1 MILESKPWLV
11 SIEPGTCFWHTKSA
25 WKSMKAFGGREMYPI
40 DQLLPG
46 GAHRLAAG
54 QATLMGKELC

>member
-11 SIEPGTCFWHTKSA
+11 SIEPGTCFWCTKSA
-25 WKSMKAFGGREMYPI
+25 RKSMKAFGGQGMYPI
-40 DQLLPG
+40 DQLLPR

-54 QATLMGKELC
+54 RATLTGKELC